1 MEFDLDSGELGGIEA
16 PDYSSIQTPGLSHSV
31 TTLDSYVFCDDHNR
45 WIKYQKTN
53 QTIKGLTELS
63 LLSWNM
69 WFGKTQ
75 LDTRIKTV
83 INIIEELNPDVVVLL
98 QTTPQ
103 IIQILEKSPFIRQTY
118 YLSDIDGTTLK
129 PYGVV
134 LLAKFPFGMI
144 NHRPLVSKSGREML
158 IAHLKVNKSD
168 LWINAA
174 CLESHKSAAG
184 SRLEQSKSLNGRMSM
199 QDNSFLLLSANNWGE
214 EERKLISS
222 QFSKHTDA
230 WTTLHSEENGYTIDT
245 SVNTMINREIQL
257 KGGIPL
263 RRRDRSDFVFYS
275 VKNWKLNSIKV
286 VGNEPIPSMPLRSFS
301 NTIIDTH
308 TTELN
313 LGSDVTLTT
322 NEEKQIPNQK
332 SLAKSTKSI
341 PLDGPIFP
349 SNHFG
354 IFTHFLFDPLLTG
367 SLNK

>member
-1 MEFDLDSGELGGIEA
+1 MEFDLDSGELGGIDA
-16 PDYSSIQTPGLSHSV
+16 PDYSSIQTPGLSHSI
-31 TTLDSYVFCDDHNR
+31 TTLDSYVFCDENHR
-45 WIKYQKTN
+45 WIKYQKAN

-63 LLSWNM
+63 ILTWNM

-83 INIIEELNPDVVVLL
+83 INIIEELNPDVIGLL
-98 QTTPQ
+98 QTTTQ
-103 IIQILEKSPFIRQTY
+103 ILQILEKSPFIRQTY
-118 YLSDIDGTTLK
+118 YLSDIDGSTVK
-129 PYGVV
+129 PYGVL

-144 NHRPLVSKSGREML
+144 NHRPLVSKSGKEML
-158 IAHLKVNKSD
+158 IAHLKVNKAD

-174 CLESHKSAAG
+174 CLESPKSAAE
-184 SRLEQSKSLNGRMSM
+184 SRLEQSKSLSGKITV

-222 QFSKHTDA
+222 QFTRHTDA
-230 WTTLHSEENGYTIDT
+230 WTSLHSEENGYTIDT

-275 VKNWKLNSIKV
+275 GKNWKLNSIKI
-286 VGNEPIPSMPLRSFS
+286 VGNQPIPSLPLRSFS

-308 TTELN
+308 TTELSIN
-313 LGSDVTLTT
+313 HDLTTT
-322 NEEKQIPNQK
+322 NEEKQILNQK
-332 SLAKSTKSI
+332 ALSKSTKAI

-354 IFTHFLFDPLLTG
+354 IFTHYLF
-367 SLNK
+367 NK